1 MLCLCVDVFHVCV
14 SKENMNRLIQILVG
28 FVCSS
33 AIAISHGEEG
43 IKPPIILDPEI
54 AMNEAF
60 VSSLEF
66 EGVWRKWVGDNEA
79 YSLKV
84 IKDGHWAVKG
94 FAAEDGGISM
104 YFGGSY
110 IFAEGI
116 YVEKVEFLET
126 SYGPRIGST
135 WSYEISV
142 EDDVLSQSGIGK
154 TRINEEWMRVE
165 INSNSGTDISI
176 SDVIESD
183 IYDDLPILD
192 SLVIIKV
199 SSKHGGSN
207 GSGFV
212 VEMDG
217 KKYLIT
223 NQHVVDCCESIDA
236 ITLANERIVPVS
248 IEICPSLDL
257 IRMEITN
264 DVPTLT
270 IMKSDPIAGDAIV
283 VYGNSGGG
291 GVATKIRGKILAV
304 GQNRVEVDAEFVGG
318 NSGCPILND
327 SHEVVGVATYATRFE
342 DPENWLKKDARFQ
355 EIRRYGYRLN
365 DAKWNAIAI
374 NKFADQG
381 KIIADLEQAIFTYA
395 ITYISFRT
403 YTREPHPPS
412 KPSKYKY
419 ITQKYQ
425 DEYGNWQTE
434 TVKVPNYN
442 YEKEYREWEV
452 RYDNW
457 LKRHRLWEEKNEY
470 FRLADPDNGPFYS
483 RKLKKKCDEH
493 FRRADELFFGK
504 RKLGMTGGSFSRDA
518 FSIKQAHQGKLYINI
533 DAMEK
538 IHLIKNSLLQTDFLS
553 EYLESQAHELI
564 ALCDYILEF
573 DTR

>member
-1 MLCLCVDVFHVCV
+1 M
-14 SKENMNRLIQILVG
+14 
-28 FVCSS
+28 
-33 AIAISHGEEG
+33 
-43 IKPPIILDPEI
+43 
-54 AMNEAF
+54 
-60 VSSLEF
+60 
-66 EGVWRKWVGDNEA
+66 
-79 YSLKV
+79 
-84 IKDGHWAVKG
+84 
-94 FAAEDGGISM
+94 
-104 YFGGSY
+104 
-110 IFAEGI
+110 
-116 YVEKVEFLET
+116 EFLET